1 MKNAANI
8 EPIDPWL
15 QVLWDRQGSD
25 LLLATGSQPR
35 VRVDG
40 KLSALEGT
48 PGAHR

>member
-1 MKNAANI
+1 MKNASNI
-8 EPIDPWL
+8 EAVDPWL

-40 KLSALEGT
+40 KLSAIEGT
-48 PGAHR
+48 PGPHG